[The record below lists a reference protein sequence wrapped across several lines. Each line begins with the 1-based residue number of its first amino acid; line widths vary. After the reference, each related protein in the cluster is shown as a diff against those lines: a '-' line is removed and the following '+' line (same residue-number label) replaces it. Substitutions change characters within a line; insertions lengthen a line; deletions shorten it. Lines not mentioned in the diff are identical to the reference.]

1 MNFSTILGLLL
12 CGVSQVLLVGATSVG
27 SMGSPDRSGSLELRE
42 HYIRSL
48 ASDCVPMSI
57 TLDSSHAMDFD
68 RSFIPVSPAGSYQL
82 ASNGLQL
89 LLDRPQGKIVTKKNV
104 NDKVAEGA
112 TLNSTFTILYGM
124 VTFMLSGPATPG
136 VVTAAILIADQHD
149 EIDIELVGGDPK
161 HWQTNV
167 FAPSPRDDQPLY
179 GVFGEIDD
187 YPHGQKSVEATHSYT
202 IDWNEDRV
210 QWSVDGAVVRTLHKG
225 TQKNGKRWRFAHGFT
240 DDTKQ
245 KGALHY
251 PSHPARLQLGIW
263 DASSPAGTSEWAR
276 GPINWEDAPRRMSA
290 TFDSIEVKCPY

>member
-1 MNFSTILGLLL
+1 MNLSAVLGFLL
-12 CGVSQVLLVGATSVG
+12 CGVPQVLLVGATSVG
-27 SMGSPDRSGSLELRE
+27 SMGSPDHRSGSLGLRE
-42 HYIRSL
+42 HYVRSM

-68 RSFIPVSPAGSYQL
+68 RSFVPVSPAGSYQL

-89 LLDRPQGKIVTKKNV
+89 FLDRPQGKIVTKKNV

-112 TLNSTFTILYGM
+112 TLNSTFTLLYGT
-124 VTFMLSGPATPG
+124 VTFTLSGPATPG

-210 QWSVDGAVVRTLHKG
+210 QWSVDGAVVRTLHK
-225 TQKNGKRWRFAHGFT
+225 

-276 GPINWEDAPRRMSA
+276 GPINWDDAPRRMSA
-290 TFDSIEVKCPY
+290 TVNSIEVKCPY